1 MAYEQHYVDAAKLY
15 DKQVFYDSKG
25 PLVQWQL
32 EKVLSKLSLSS
43 STRLADIGG
52 GTGIF
57 TKELVDKSGC
67 SAVLVEPAPEMIKQA
82 EEREGGAGMKC
93 VCASVQ
99 DFLTSC
105 AGDKE
110 KFDRLL
116 LKEMAHHIPEEERKS
131 SFEGLA
137 DLLEPGG
144 KLLIL
149 TRPHD
154 PDYPLFAASRLEWQ
168 KDTPASFHPGLEDA
182 LRAAGL
188 KVETTSEAFPM
199 ALPKKV
205 WYDMIRQKFW
215 SCFSNLSDEQLEA
228 GIKELEDQGAAGKEE
243 FTFKEVELFIMAT
256 KPLEG
261 EQGDAK
267 AAAAGPCGGAGCS
280 IS

>member
-15 DKQVFYDSKG
+15 DKQVFYDAKG

-57 TKELVDKSGC
+57 TLELVQRSGC

-82 EEREGGAGMKC
+82 EEREGGAGMRC

-99 DFLTSC
+99 KFLASC
-105 AGDKE
+105 EGASE

-116 LKEMAHHIPEEERKS
+116 LKEMAHHIPEDERTEA
-131 SFEGLA
+131 FAGLA
-137 DLLEPGG
+137 RLLEPGG

-149 TRPHD
+149 TRPHS
-154 PDYPLFAASRLEWQ
+154 PDYPLFAAARAEWQ
-168 KDTPASFHPGLEDA
+168 KDTPATFHPGLEEA
-182 LRAAGL
+182 LRGAGL
-188 KVETTSEAFPM
+188 KVETTPEAFPM
-199 ALPKKV
+199 ALPKSV

-228 GIKELEDQGAAGKEE
+228 GIAELEEKGAAAQEE
-243 FTFKEVELFIMAT
+243 FNFKEVELFMVAT
-256 KPLEG
+256 KPLDGDKE
-261 EQGDAK
+261 DAK
-267 AAAAGPCGGAGCS
+267 AAASGPCGGAGCVLS
-280 IS
+280 